1 MHTNTSH
8 SDSYAAG
15 RNLTIIKIELQKVP
29 NWCCYPEAMKPVT
42 FEISEMAT
50 TATFSESILLISS
63 SRTPTLSPLRTCNK
77 LLCFQHGNTRQK
89 KKAMY
94 PMPPAVACLFTKD
107 DIAIKM
113 QLSKCVHVEAL
124 PLPPFCGC
132 DRYEVQIESHTEF
145 SHCSVLKT
153 MEKISNQSFVV
164 L

>member
-1 MHTNTSH
+1 
-8 SDSYAAG
+8 
-15 RNLTIIKIELQKVP
+15 
-29 NWCCYPEAMKPVT
+29 MKPVS

-63 SRTPTLSPLRTCNK
+63 SRTPTLSPLGERVISSSVFSMET
-77 LLCFQHGNTRQK
+77 HTR

-94 PMPPAVACLFTKD
+94 PMPSAVACLFTKD

-113 QLSKCVHVEAL
+113 QLSQCVHVEAL

-132 DRYEVQIESHTEF
+132 DRYEVQIESHTAF
-145 SHCSVLKT
+145 SHCIVLKT